1 MKKILTGNETREILE
16 EYGIPVPKEALAQ
29 SEEDALRIAGEIGY
43 PVVLKVVSPDI
54 SNRSKAKCILRDINS
69 EEEVKR
75 GYREIIK
82 NAMDFKEGAELLGVL
97 VQKMLPQGKEVVVGL
112 VKDERLTT
120 VVFGLG
126 GIFSDILKDISYR
139 NAPVTREEALK
150 MMKEIKAYSILE
162 SSDIEAIA
170 DVISKVSK
178 LGMEKR
184 DIVGMDI
191 NPLFVY
197 EKGAVAV
204 DSKIIRKEVENG
216 SKIERDW
223 RA

>member
-1 MKKILTGNETREILE
+1 MKKILTGDETREILE

-43 PVVLKVVSPDI
+43 PVVLKVASPDI

-69 EEEVKR
+69 EEEVKK

-82 NAMDFKEGAELLGVL
+82 NAREFKEGAELLGVL
-97 VQKMLPQGKEVVVGL
+97 VQKMLPRGKEVVVGL

-120 VVFGLG
+120 VVFSLG

-204 DSKIIRKEVENG
+204 DSKII
-216 SKIERDW
+216 ER
-223 RA
+223 R

>member
-1 MKKILTGNETREILE
+1 MKKFLTENETRKILE
-16 EYGIPVPKEALAQ
+16 EYSIPVPEEALAQ

-43 PVVLKVVSPDI
+43 PVVLKLVSPDI
-54 SNRSKAKCILRDINS
+54 SNRSRTKCILLDINS

-82 NAMDFKEGAELLGVL
+82 NAKEFKEGAEIHGVL
-97 VQKMLPQGKEVVVGL
+97 VQKMLPRGKEVVVGL
-112 VKDERLTT
+112 VRDERLTT
-120 VVFGLG
+120 VVFSLG

-139 NAPVTREEALK
+139 NAPVTKEEALK
-150 MMKEIKAYSILE
+150 MMREIKAYSILD
-162 SSDIEAIA
+162 SSNCDIETIA
-170 DVISKVSK
+170 EVISKVSK

-204 DSKIIRKEVENG
+204 DSKIVIKEVEND
-216 SKIERDW
+216 SEVE
-223 RA
+223 

>member
-1 MKKILTGNETREILE
+1 MKKILTWSETKKILE
-16 EYGIPVPKEALAQ
+16 EYGIPMPKEALAQ

-43 PVVLKVVSPDI
+43 PVVLKLVSPDI
-54 SNRSKAKCILRDINS
+54 SSRSKTKCILLDINS

-82 NAMDFKEGAELLGVL
+82 NAREFKEGAEIQGVL
-97 VQKMLPQGKEVVVGL
+97 VQKMLPRGKEVVVGL

-120 VVFGLG
+120 VVFSLG
-126 GIFSDILKDISYR
+126 GIFSGILRDISYR
-139 NAPVTREEALK
+139 NAPVTKEEALK
-150 MMKEIKAYSILE
+150 MMREIKAYDILD
-162 SSDIEAIA
+162 SGNCDIETIA
-170 DVISKVSK
+170 EVISKVSK

-197 EKGAVAV
+197 EEGAIAV
-204 DSKIIRKEVENG
+204 DSKIIIKEVEND
-216 SKIERDW
+216 SEVE
-223 RA
+223 

>member
-1 MKKILTGNETREILE
+1 MKKILAEDETKKILE

-29 SEEDALRIAGEIGY
+29 SEEDTIRIAGEIGY
-43 PVVLKVVSPDI
+43 PVVLKLVSPDI
-54 SNRSKAKCILRDINS
+54 SNRSKAKCILLDINS

-82 NAMDFKEGAELLGVL
+82 NAREFKDGAEILGVL
-97 VQKMLPQGKEVVVGL
+97 VQKMLPRGKEVVVGL

-170 DVISKVSK
+170 DVISKISK

-184 DIVGMDI
+184 DIVEMDI

-204 DSKIIRKEVENG
+204 DSKII
-216 SKIERDW
+216 STS
-223 RA
+223 